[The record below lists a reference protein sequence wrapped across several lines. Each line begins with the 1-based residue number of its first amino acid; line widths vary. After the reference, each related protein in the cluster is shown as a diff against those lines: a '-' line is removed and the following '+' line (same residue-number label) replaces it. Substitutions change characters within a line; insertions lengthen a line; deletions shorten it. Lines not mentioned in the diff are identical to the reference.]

1 MPKVVFVNEHRIV
14 EVPAGKNLKSLA
26 LELGINPHREFFRG
40 VNCGYFGLCG
50 TCQVWVHESGAGST
64 NPRNIREKMA
74 GMRGE
79 RRLSCQVKILGD
91 VTITTMAGG
100 DNRLRAPRPIAP
112 PPRPTID
119 PSAKRKPIDAAP
131 TAEFI
136 LGHPAAVGTGTRVP
150 TKRMATPDEET
161 TEDDEPAEG
170 EASPPG
176 TQG

>member
-26 LELGINPHREFFRG
+26 LKLGINPHRKFFRG
-40 VNCGYFGLCG
+40 VNCGFFGLCG

-64 NPRNIREKMA
+64 NAKNIREKMA

-91 VTITTMAGG
+91 VEITTMAGG

-112 PPRPTID
+112 PPQPTID

-131 TAEFI
+131 TAEFV

-150 TKRMATPDEET
+150 TKRMATPDDET
-161 TEDDEPAEG
+161 TEEDEAAEG
-170 EASPPG
+170 DASPPG